1 MHRRYTAT
9 KEEEEEEE
17 GKERKKKYTATEK
30 SKVKTVMLYTTVM
43 WPVGNVAQFTER
55 RGYLSARS

>member
-1 MHRRYTAT
+1 MNWQNIWLKEKNLHRRYTAT

-30 SKVKTVMLYTTVM
+30 SKVKTVML
-43 WPVGNVAQFTER
+43 
-55 RGYLSARS
+55 